1 MNSLRNMVHDY
12 LKENNGLNDEEL
24 AYALRQYV
32 PSTQAV
38 SLICRQLETEGV
50 LKRIKRVGKPHG
62 NYVITDESQLVPVDV
77 SPTLDITLPTDD
89 ELPDIPKGQE
99 HVKELLKL
107 GFKWVGDFTLT
118 DNTPTFF
125 VGESNDINDILLV
138 LTIDGAV
145 VYIQNS
151 PRSLG
156 QTLATISG
164 NSPPT
169 HLQRYNTYLRATLQ
183 RGRHV
188 QIYILKDPGGL
199 KYTDFRLSLCA
210 GLFPTLMDH
219 FRPVWNK
226 NVNDV
231 LAA

>member
-1 MNSLRNMVHDY
+1 MVYDY

-38 SLICRQLETEGV
+38 SLICRQLEAEGV
-50 LKRIKRVGKPHG
+50 LKRIKRIDKPHG
-62 NYVITDESQLVPVDV
+62 NYVITDESQVIPTDI
-77 SPTLDITLPTDD
+77 SPDLDIVLPTDD

-118 DNTPTFF
+118 DGTPTFF
-125 VGESNDINDILLV
+125 VGENNDINDLLLV
-138 LTIDGAV
+138 LTIDGAA

-151 PRSLG
+151 TRSLG
-156 QTLATISG
+156 QTLATLSG

-169 HLQRYNTYLRATLQ
+169 QLHRYNTFLRTTLH
-183 RGRHV
+183 RGKHV

-199 KYTDFRLSLCA
+199 KYTSFRISLCA
-210 GLFPTLMDH
+210 GLFPSLMDH

-226 NVNDV
+226 NVNDA